1 MARLSV
7 FNQISLDGYIC
18 DTNGDMSW
26 AHRDDPEWNQFTA
39 QNAGSGGQL
48 VLGRITYELMAGFW
62 PTAFAVEQMPQV
74 AERMNNM
81 PKLVFSRKLREAAWN
96 NTRVFNGDIAGE
108 IRRMKQETG
117 PDMTIL
123 GSGSL
128 VSQLAPESLIDE
140 YQLVVVPIC
149 PGQWED
155 HVRRH
160 QREDQPEADSGA
172 DFRQRERFAALR
184 TRSFTA
190 FRMTYRVQDDL
201 SRSG

>member
-39 QNAGSGGQL
+39 ENTGGGGQL
-48 VLGRITYELMAGFW
+48 VLGRITYDLMAGFW
-62 PTAFAVEQMPQV
+62 PTPFAVEQMPQV

-123 GSGSL
+123 GSGSI

-140 YQLVVVPIC
+140 YQTVVVPIVL
-149 PGQWED
+149 GSGKTMFAGIKEKINLKMIQ
-155 HVRRH
+155 VRT
-160 QREDQPEADSGA
+160 
-172 DFRQRERFAALR
+172 FANGNVLLR
-184 TRSFTA
+184 YKLDPS
-190 FRMTYRVQDDL
+190 L
-201 SRSG
+201 RSG

>member
-26 AHRDDPEWNQFTA
+26 AHRDDPEWNRFTTE
-39 QNAGSGGQL
+39 NAVGGGQL

-62 PTAFAVEQMPQV
+62 PTPFAVEQMPPV

-108 IRRMKQETG
+108 MRRMKQETG

-123 GSGSL
+123 GSGSI

-140 YQLVVVPIC
+140 YQMVVVPIIL
-149 PGQWED
+149 GNGKTMFAGIKEKINLTLIQ
-155 HVRRH
+155 VRT
-160 QREDQPEADSGA
+160 
-172 DFRQRERFAALR
+172 FANGNVLLR
-184 TRSFTA
+184 YETDPS
-190 FRMTYRVQDDL
+190 L
-201 SRSG
+201 RSG